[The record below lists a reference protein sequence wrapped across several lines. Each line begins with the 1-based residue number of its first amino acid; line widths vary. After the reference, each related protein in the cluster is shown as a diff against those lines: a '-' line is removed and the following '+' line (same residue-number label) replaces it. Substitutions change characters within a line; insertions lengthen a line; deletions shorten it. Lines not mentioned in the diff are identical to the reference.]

1 MTEAANEHLSLVQ
14 TVEALPVNAPDA
26 WFRSRRER
34 YAYVGVRNAMVRLAT
49 HGNGVAVVTRLGEC
63 VEHLAAYRISVPTAY
78 SLLSLY
84 EAAASVNDLRVAV
97 LRLCAELT
105 GQGQDD
111 AEERAAITSEPA
123 LVPCAKPDAVDK
135 PVNKAVSK
143 AVSNAPDTVVV
154 APPPEAKPP
163 AAEPA
168 ETATQSASC
177 VTASETA
184 SQMVSVT
191 VVDDEWEF
199 DDLEDEGGAR
209 AISAVAQAVPVEA
222 VVVRSGD
229 QIVRTTMV
237 GGTNPG
243 GNWRRDFEEIV
254 DDVDASALERQP
266 DVGEG
271 IPEITLNADFREKVA
286 RFKAMIAK
294 SNNNG

>member
-1 MTEAANEHLSLVQ
+1 MTESANEHLSQVQ

-34 YAYVGVRNAMVRLAT
+34 YAYVGVRNAMVRLAA
-49 HGNGVAVVTRLGEC
+49 HGNGVAVITRLGEC

-84 EAAASVNDLRVAV
+84 EAAAGVNDLRVAV

-123 LVPCAKPDAVDK
+123 FTHAPCAKPDAVDK
-135 PVNKAVSK
+135 AVSK
-143 AVSNAPDTVVV
+143 VVSNAPDTVVV
-154 APPPEAKPP
+154 APPPQAKPA

-177 VTASETA
+177 VMA
-184 SQMVSVT
+184 SVT
-191 VVDDEWEF
+191 VGDDEWEF

-222 VVVRSGD
+222 VVARSDD
-229 QIVRTTMV
+229 QIVRTTRV

-243 GNWRRDFEEIV
+243 GNWRRDFEDIV

-271 IPEITLNADFREKVA
+271 IPEITLNSDFRAKVA

-294 SNNNG
+294 SNSNG